1 LERAN
6 PSFRVPG
13 IEIPSP
19 LCMRWKPAIL
29 LAVSFAAFD
38 TTRADTLLRDAR
50 AELVLGMKP
59 GRDLDLKGVSVHLGT
74 VNEGVRI
81 SCARVRVVS
90 KQIGG
95 MKIGIIPELEVTD
108 MTWDAHGQIAES
120 VWAGMVRRFFER
132 EPLMKESRFR
142 GFTLLLRTPKNF
154 RLKSAK
160 ACFDGS
166 DGGLELEK
174 PVLELDGRL
183 YGFHRAKLFLDEEQA
198 GKLVLADEL
207 GNRLS
212 IKVPFD
218 FLPPEIALLSHTL
231 K

>member
-1 LERAN
+1 
-6 PSFRVPG
+6 
-13 IEIPSP
+13 
-19 LCMRWKPAIL
+19 MRLKSAIL
-29 LAVSFAAFD
+29 LVLSIVAFD
-38 TTRADTLLRDAR
+38 TTIADTLLRDAQ
-50 AELVLGMKP
+50 AELVFGMKP
-59 GRDLDLKGVSVHLGT
+59 GRDLDLKGVSAHLGK

-95 MKIGIIPELEVTD
+95 MKIGLIPELEVTD
-108 MTWDAHGQIAES
+108 MTWDVHGQIAGS
-120 VWAGMVRRFFER
+120 VWVGMVRRFFER

-154 RLKSAK
+154 RLKSAN
-160 ACFDGS
+160 ARFDGS
-166 DGGLELEK
+166 DGGL
-174 PVLELDGRL
+174 DGSL

-212 IKVPFD
+212 IKIPFD
-218 FLPPEIALLSHTL
+218 LLPPEIALLSHTL